1 MNKLL
6 LIPAALLAI
15 GLSACET
22 VEAGQPQARGETE
35 EIVVV
40 TDSVTWAGPVGDAIR
55 AELGKPIL
63 TLPSNQG
70 AFQLRHQELTGRG
83 FPSLKM
89 APNIIFAAP
98 VDAPGEIGDFIR
110 SRVGE
115 SNLEAVRSGSSA
127 AVNLRDDLWANNQ
140 LVTIATAASDSALAT
155 QFLQRGPELRER
167 YEDLARV
174 RTGNEIY
181 ARLRQTDLED
191 ELLAAH
197 DFQVGIQHD
206 YVPVQDTSATAGG
219 LEGEFVRYRRVL
231 VDTWRDFYVFYA
243 DGVDTLPSEADLD
256 GITNDLLEEFARGV
270 LDSSYVEIDDQRPTS
285 TDEVEINGR
294 PGVEKR
300 GFWRMTYDVM
310 GGSYIRFAFL
320 DPATDRLYV
329 YYGMTF
335 APDRTLDKR
344 KFLRQM
350 EAIGH
355 SFVSAADLEPTGRRS
370 QDAPPE

>member
-1 MNKLL
+1 MNRLFW
-6 LIPAALLAI
+6 IAAVMIAL
-15 GLSACET
+15 GLSGCET
-22 VEAGQPQARGETE
+22 VEAGQPEARGDSE

-70 AFQLRHQELTGRG
+70 AFSLRQQELTGRG

-89 APNIIFAAP
+89 APHIIFAAS

-115 SNLEAVRSGSSA
+115 GSLEAVRSGRSA
-127 AVNLRDDLWANNQ
+127 AVTVRDDLWANNQ
-140 LVTIATAASDSALAT
+140 LVTIATAATDSALAV
-155 QFLQRGPELRER
+155 QLLQRGPELRQR

-191 ELLAAH
+191 ELLAEH
-197 DFQVGIQHD
+197 GFRVGIQHD
-206 YVPVQDTSATAGG
+206 FVPVQDTTATAGG
-219 LEGEFVRYRRVL
+219 LEGDFVRYRRVL
-231 VDTWRDFYVFYA
+231 VDTWRDFFVFYA
-243 DGVDTLPSEADLD
+243 DGVETLPTEAELD
-256 GITNDLLEEFARGV
+256 VITNDLLETYARGV
-270 LDSSYVEIDDQRPTS
+270 LDSSYVEIDDQRPVAMKG
-285 TDEVEINGR
+285 VEINGR
-294 PGVEKR
+294 TAQEKR

-310 GGSYIRFAFL
+310 GGSYVRYAFL

-350 EAIGH
+350 EAIGY
-355 SFVSAADLEPTGRRS
+355 SFESAADLEAAPT
-370 QDAPPE
+370 E